1 VAVIGAGTM
10 GAGIAQVCAQAGW
23 KTNLFDA
30 FPEGL
35 ERGMKAIDAFW
46 DKGIARGKTSV
57 EQKQQWAANL
67 HPISDMSEA
76 VSNVDLVIEAVP
88 EIPSLKHQI
97 FADLGKMTKK
107 DCILGTNTS
116 SLSIKAIAH
125 ASGRPENV
133 IGMHFFNPVPIMK
146 LLELVKHDS
155 CSEQTI
161 AFAKAAGAAMG
172 KTTILVEDIPGFATS
187 RLGVVLGNEAIR
199 MLADGVA
206 SAKDIDTAIMKL
218 LELVKHDSCSEQTI
232 AFAKAAGAAMGKTT
246 ILVEDI
252 PGFATSRLGVVLGN
266 EAIRMLADGVA
277 SAKDIDTAMVLGYKH
292 PMGPLALTDLVGLD
306 VRRDILLN
314 LKQSFNDDSYTPHP
328 LLEKLV
334 AEGRLGK
341 KSGKG
346 IYDWTSGS
354 AEETELP

>member
-1 VAVIGAGTM
+1 MGINSVAVIGAGTM

-23 KTNLFDA
+23 YTNLYDA

-35 ERGMKAIDAFW
+35 ERGMSTIDAFW
-46 DKGIARGKTSV
+46 DKGIARGKTTA
-57 EQKQQWAANL
+57 EQKAAWAANL
-67 HPISDMSEA
+67 HAVSDMHEA
-76 VSNVDLVIEAVP
+76 VKDADLVIEAVP
-88 EIPSLKHQI
+88 EIPDLKHKI
-97 FADLGKMTKK
+97 FAELGSMTKE

-116 SLSIKAIAH
+116 SLSIADIAA
-125 ASGRPENV
+125 ASGRPEKV

-146 LLELVKHDS
+146 LLELIKHDS
-155 CSEQTI
+155 CSEETI
-161 AFAKAAGAAMG
+161 QVATAVGEAMG
-172 KTTILVEDIPGFATS
+172 KTTILV
-187 RLGVVLGNEAIR
+187 
-199 MLADGVA
+199 
-206 SAKDIDTAIMKL
+206 KD
-218 LELVKHDSCSEQTI
+218 V
-232 AFAKAAGAAMGKTT
+232 
-246 ILVEDI
+246 

-314 LKQSFNDDSYTPHP
+314 LKKSFNDDSYTPHP
-328 LLEKLV
+328 LLEKLI

-341 KSGKG
+341 KSSKG
-346 IYDWTSGS
+346 IYDWSSGS

>member
-1 VAVIGAGTM
+1 MGIDSVAVIGAGTM

-46 DKGIARGKTSV
+46 DKGIARGKTSP
-57 EQKQQWAANL
+57 EQKTEWAANL
-67 HPISDMSEA
+67 HAVSDMAEA
-76 VSNVDLVIEAVP
+76 VGDVDLVIEAVP
-88 EIPSLKHQI
+88 EIPELKHKI
-97 FADLGKMTKK
+97 FADLGAMTRE

-116 SLSIKAIAH
+116 SLSIADIAA
-125 ASGRPENV
+125 ASGRADKV

-155 CSEQTI
+155 CSEETI
-161 AFAKAAGAAMG
+161 AVAESAGKAMG
-172 KTTILVEDIPGFATS
+172 KTTILV
-187 RLGVVLGNEAIR
+187 
-199 MLADGVA
+199 
-206 SAKDIDTAIMKL
+206 K
-218 LELVKHDSCSEQTI
+218 
-232 AFAKAAGAAMGKTT
+232 
-246 ILVEDI
+246 DI

-314 LKQSFNDDSYTPHP
+314 LKKSFNDDSYTPHP
-328 LLEKLV
+328 LLEKMV

-346 IYDWTSGS
+346 IYDWSSGS